1 MKLEDGSSMW
11 SWGSGHKK
19 LSPILEHSTR
29 ESDEWAS
36 APIPI
41 LDRMDSDLSMAT
53 TMSSPSTPVAAHR
66 GGSASDAARTLQ
78 HHEGVAK
85 LCSQGLGVQA
95 QVQPASVKH
104 PAFTIAPY
112 QRTSSPRNEDA
123 GGMDVI
129 CCRHFET
136 VPTAH
141 EHRRDVGAHRTPE
154 WRRVRDWPAVRWPTH
169 KDVCGDLSLKCSPD
183 GRRAARAVCSVK
195 DGVLSLAVPREGGSG
210 SAVVQVPVT
219 ELAVGLRRSRTSML
233 ILAKLCENKVYDEVY
248 CFVGNH
254 SERNKWTAVFR
265 RMGIPIFD
273 VH

>member
-1 MKLEDGSSMW
+1 MW
-11 SWGSGHKK
+11 SWSAGRRKQ
-19 LSPILEHSTR
+19 
-29 ESDEWAS
+29 
-36 APIPI
+36 APIPEHPT
-41 LDRMDSDLSMAT
+41 REG
-53 TMSSPSTPVAAHR
+53 HR

-95 QVQPASVKH
+95 QVQPASVTVKH

-136 VPTAH
+136 VPTAR
-141 EHRRDVGAHRTPE
+141 EHRRDVGAHRRPE

-248 CFVGNH
+248 CFADNH

-265 RMGIPIFD
+265 RMGVPIFD
-273 VH
+273 VQ